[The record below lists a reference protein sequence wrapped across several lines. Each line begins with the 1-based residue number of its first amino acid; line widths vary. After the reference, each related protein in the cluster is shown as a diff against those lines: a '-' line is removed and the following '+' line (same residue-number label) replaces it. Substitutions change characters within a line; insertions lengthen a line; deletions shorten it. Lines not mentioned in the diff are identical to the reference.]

1 MGIGSLGT
9 EAQLIIIPCILF
21 ALTLH
26 EYAHARSAYLLGD
39 NTAYYQNRMNLNPFN
54 HLDLFGTLALYFI
67 GIGWAKPVPVNMS
80 NLSNPRRDMMLVAI
94 AGPAS
99 NIFLALIGSIIF
111 RLLTTIP
118 WVWPVFESLNQ
129 FPYISMIPW
138 PGAEL
143 LINGI
148 AYFIFINLV
157 LALFN
162 MIPIAPLDGS
172 RILPLFIRNPRTLY
186 QIEYYGPRVLIGLIL
201 LSLFTPISI
210 FGIIIFTPAEYIF
223 YFFTGENLIQYLIP
237 LFS

>member
-1 MGIGSLGT
+1 MEIQSYTT
-9 EAQLIIIPCILF
+9 EAQLIILPCILF

-54 HLDLFGTLALYFI
+54 HLDLFGTLAIYFI

-94 AGPAS
+94 AGPVS

-111 RLLTTIP
+111 RLRAILELP
-118 WVWPVFESLNQ
+118 
-129 FPYISMIPW
+129 
-138 PGAEL
+138 EL
-143 LINGI
+143 LIMAI

-201 LSLFTPISI
+201 LNLFTPISI
-210 FGIIIFTPAEYIF
+210 FGIIIFTPADYIF

>member
-1 MGIGSLGT
+1 MGIQSYTT
-9 EAQLIIIPCILF
+9 EAQLIILPCILF

-54 HLDLFGTLALYFI
+54 HLDLFGTLAIYFI

-94 AGPAS
+94 AGPVS

-111 RLLTTIP
+111 RLRAILELP
-118 WVWPVFESLNQ
+118 
-129 FPYISMIPW
+129 
-138 PGAEL
+138 EL
-143 LINGI
+143 LIMAI

-201 LSLFTPISI
+201 LNLFTPISI
-210 FGIIIFTPAEYIF
+210 FGTIIFMPAIYIS
-223 YFFTGENLIQYLIP
+223 YLFTGENLLQYLIP

>member
-1 MGIGSLGT
+1 MGIGSLGI

-111 RLLTTIP
+111 RLLPIIP
-118 WVWPVFESLNQ
+118 WTVS
-129 FPYISMIPW
+129 
-138 PGAEL
+138 EL
-143 LINGI
+143 LMNGI
-148 AYFIFINLV
+148 AYFVFINLV

>member
-1 MGIGSLGT
+1 MGIISLGY

-39 NTAYYQNRMNLNPFN
+39 NTAYYQNRMNVNPLN
-54 HLDLFGTLALYFI
+54 HLDLFGTLAIYLL

-99 NIFLALIGSIIF
+99 NIFLALIGSVIF
-111 RLLTTIP
+111 RLHAILGLS
-118 WVWPVFESLNQ
+118 ESLT
-129 FPYISMIPW
+129 M
-138 PGAEL
+138 A
-143 LINGI
+143 I
-148 AYFIFINLV
+148 AYFIFINLI
-157 LALFN
+157 LAFFN

-201 LSLFTPISI
+201 LSWFTFIDFFYIILFPAVYIS
-210 FGIIIFTPAEYIF
+210 
-223 YFFTGENLIQYLIP
+223 YFLTGENLLEYISP